1 MRVIYH
7 ERYRPS
13 TLTGGA
19 AMQIAQGDSI
29 EIVSNKVDQP
39 HRRGVVQRVLDQEP
53 LRLEVTWDDGRTTIL
68 MPTGGNLRVLHGS
81 R

>member
-1 MRVIYH
+1 MRRIYH
-7 ERYRPS
+7 GVYRPS
-13 TLTGGA
+13 TPTGGA
-19 AMQIAQGDSI
+19 VMKITQGDAI

-39 HRRGVVQRVLDQEP
+39 HRRGVVQRVLDQKP
-53 LRLEVTWDDGRTTIL
+53 LRIEVTWDDGRTTIL

>member
-1 MRVIYH
+1 MKI
-7 ERYRPS
+7 
-13 TLTGGA
+13 T
-19 AMQIAQGDSI
+19 QGDAI

-39 HRRGVVQRVLDQEP
+39 HRRGVGQRVLDQEP
-53 LRLEVTWDDGRTTIL
+53 LRIEVTWDDGRTTIL